1 MLTEKDYCDYET
13 CVALKELG
21 YDELCEGYYH
31 LTDDEDYNLHYFEWC
46 CGHEFQNSLNRWRVG
61 APMLYEAQKWLRE
74 EKGVVVLVHHLMTQ
88 EGDWEWEI
96 SYKYSSRDMYHSYEE
111 ALSEGIKEAVK
122 ILKEK

>member
-21 YDELCEGYYH
+21 YVGTGEECSYFGAYFNNGEDIFS
-31 LTDDEDYNLHYFEWC
+31 DD
-46 CGHEFQNSLNRWRVG
+46 LNNNEIAVNEYLR
-61 APMLYEAQKWLRE
+61 APLFLAQKWLRE

-96 SYKYSSRDMYHSYEE
+96 SYRYRSKDMYHSYEE
-111 ALSEGIKEAVK
+111 ALSEGIEEAIK